1 MQFRKG
7 CRHHT
12 SLDAWHQFQTLQLH
26 WLSRAFVHLL
36 ARHTLQQALHR
47 RQRRRFP
54 YQLIAFSSQRVA
66 KKISEFEALK
76 AIPFYLTFVCHRCW
90 VYCAYRYRY
99 RYAGSSFLPVFWP
112 MSNFFCKYPRTLS
125 EKRVWLPLG
134 FWSAQP
140 IRSEFTSVVVSIWT
154 SFWRRD
160 FLLGSSD
167 FSGKTEP
174 NRFVTSH
181 TRPAVPSSL
190 GCDLQSHL
198 DEFPAL
204 HD

>member
-1 MQFRKG
+1 MQD
-7 CRHHT
+7 
-12 SLDAWHQFQTLQLH
+12 L
-26 WLSRAFVHLL
+26 
-36 ARHTLQQALHR
+36 
-47 RQRRRFP
+47 P
-54 YQLIAFSSQRVA
+54 SSQ
-66 KKISEFEALK
+66 F
-76 AIPFYLTFVCHRCW
+76 FDQCQT
-90 VYCAYRYRY
+90 
-99 RYAGSSFLPVFWP
+99 
-112 MSNFFCKYPRTLS
+112 FFCKYPRTLS

-204 HD
+204 HDWGILLSTGDGDIRRCHWHRQLSHGARSSHPSFVLKLWKTVYPRWGR